1 MAQTKKIKINNLL
14 VNTENYRFDTV
25 ASQKEA
31 IEKMLDDQSDNLY
44 NLAEHVLKNGFN
56 PNDKVEV
63 TASNHDKEKFI
74 VLEGNRRTITLKI
87 LNNPDLI
94 EGTKHAGLKKKFK
107 KLIEENRSKLIREI
121 ECLVFD
127 DPKEAD
133 TWIGLK
139 HGYGQSG
146 VFTDNWGPL
155 QKQRFQ
161 EKTEGKTSTSLQII
175 KLLKNSSDVPADIKT
190 NVDKIT
196 TTNLDRLIDDPDFR
210 DFLGIEVSSGVIQ
223 SSVSEKEVIKGLV
236 QVVKDILSPKF
247 TVKEIYSK
255 DDRKDYMTKFPKA
268 SRPNTNVK
276 SAKPWQFNSN
286 TTSTSIS
293 ATTQTKPKANP
304 KERKKLIP
312 KSCGIKIS
320 KPKVNAIYHELT
332 DLDVVRHTNAVAV
345 LFRVFIELSVDSYI
359 EEHKLASTPS
369 AAKSGMNFQQKM
381 NIVANHLESKKIA
394 DAAICKGIKAAIK
407 DSNDILGIDTWH
419 AYVHN
424 NRFAPKAPNLNI
436 TWDNMQD
443 FMVILWNN
451 IK

>member
-1 MAQTKKIKINNLL
+1 MTRTKKIKINDLL

-25 ASQKEA
+25 VSQREA
-31 IEKMLDDQSDNLY
+31 IEKMLDDQSDNLL
-44 NLAEHVLKNGFN
+44 NLADHILKNGLN

-63 TASNHDKEKFI
+63 TASNHDKSKFI
-74 VLEGNRRTITLKI
+74 VLEGNRRTIALKV

-94 EGTKHAGLKKKFK
+94 EGAKHSSLKRKFK
-107 KLIEENRSKLIREI
+107 KLNEANRGRLLREI
-121 ECLVFD
+121 DCLVFD
-127 DPKEAD
+127 DPNEAD

-146 VFTDNWGPL
+146 VFTDNWGAL

-161 EKTEGKTSTSLQII
+161 EKTEGKTSTSLQVI
-175 KLLKNSSDVPADIKT
+175 KLMKGSPNVPAEIKT
-190 NVDKIT
+190 NVDKIS

-210 DFLGIEVSSGVIQ
+210 SFLGIEVNNGVIQ
-223 SSVSEKEVIKGLV
+223 STVNEEEVVKGLV
-236 QVVKDILSPKF
+236 QVVKDILSPRF
-247 TVKEIYSK
+247 TVKRIYSK
-255 DDRKDYMTKFPKA
+255 VDRKEYMAKFPKG
-268 SRPNTNVK
+268 SRPNTKLK
-276 SAKPWQFNSN
+276 SPKPWQLNSS
-286 TTSTSIS
+286 TTSTSS
-293 ATTQTKPKANP
+293 TTSPKTKPNP

-312 KSCGIKIS
+312 KTCRLKIS
-320 KPKVNAIYHELT
+320 NPKVNAIYHELT
-332 DLDVVRHTNAVAV
+332 DIDVTKHTNAVAV

-359 EEHKLASTPS
+359 EEHKLAGTPS
-369 AAKSGMNFQQKM
+369 AAKSGMRFQPKM
-381 NIVANHLESKKIA
+381 NVVANHLESKKLA

-424 NRFAPKAPNLNI
+424 NRFAPKASNLNI

-443 FMVILWNN
+443 FVVTLWNN